1 MFQWASMHDTRTLNM
16 KQLNLIQLL
25 LIWLFTHLSVSYCD
39 MSTCLLWKKAYC
51 IQELQSLQIP
61 AVPTSSAQWYS
72 VYRFLLKICKLTWW
86 KMDEKGKWKHTL
98 TMASQGHSGIGQSW
112 NIFVARKLKLSL
124 ALTPHLI
131 SLQFYNSFFLIYCIY
146 ATAFNI
152 KAFGITWMIPQKFLT
167 HSKCNDFE
175 FLPDHLH
182 HCTLL

>member
-1 MFQWASMHDTRTLNM
+1 MKPLFHAFPHKNKPFQHNTFCLPRLSVFFMGSMQMFQWASMHDTRTLNM

-124 ALTPHLI
+124 ALTPDL
-131 SLQFYNSFFLIYCIY
+131 
-146 ATAFNI
+146 
-152 KAFGITWMIPQKFLT
+152 FLT
-167 HSKCNDFE
+167 SVLQQF
-175 FLPDHLH
+175 FF
-182 HCTLL
+182 